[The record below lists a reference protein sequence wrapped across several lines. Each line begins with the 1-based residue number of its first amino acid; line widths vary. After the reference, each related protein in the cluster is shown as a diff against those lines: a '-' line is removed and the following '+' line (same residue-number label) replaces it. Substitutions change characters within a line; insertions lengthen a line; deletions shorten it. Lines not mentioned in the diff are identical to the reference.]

1 MARQTIKGIT
11 IEIGGD
17 TTKLH
22 DALKGTE
29 RDLKS
34 NQAALKDVNKLLKL
48 DPGNVELLTQKQRL
62 LTDSIKGTNDKLSI
76 LKEAAKQAGEELKN
90 GNEKQRAQYEALQ
103 REIIDT
109 EQQLS
114 SLTRQMQ
121 DFGSV
126 SAQQLAAAGQKVT
139 EFGDKVS
146 KLGTGMTQYVTAP
159 IVAVGAASVKAFN
172 DVDDGM
178 DIIIKKTGATGDA
191 LEDLKQ
197 RAKNLATSIPTD
209 YTTAGEA
216 VGEVNTR
223 FGLTG
228 QKLEDLSGKFIKFA
242 ALNDTSV
249 TGSIDNV
256 QSAMAAMDVSIESAG
271 DFLDILNKAGQ
282 DTGASV
288 DKLTGDL
295 VSNATVLREM
305 GFHYNTGVGFLANLS
320 KNGVDA
326 SGVLTGLKTA
336 LKNATKDGKSMSQ
349 AMAELMGRIK
359 GAESETKAMQIA
371 AELFGSKAGPAMAKA
386 IRDGRLSFDEY
397 TSVVW
402 DAAGSIENT
411 FAATIDPID
420 ECKTALNEL
429 KLVGADLVTSAA
441 PMIKS
446 VLTTV
451 KDTITGVREAWEGL
465 SPASQ
470 EAIVQAAG
478 IAAAIGPALVVGGK
492 LISGVGTLMTLG
504 PKLISVFS
512 GVKTAFA
519 AVSAVMA
526 ANPVGAVIGIIAA
539 LILALM
545 TLYNK
550 CEWFREGWDNA
561 MRAVAQGAVNAVQW
575 IINAIRS
582 IGSWFGNL
590 RDSALKWGADLIE
603 NFVNGIKSMIDKP
616 IEAVKSLAGRIR
628 SFLGFSEPDE
638 GPLSDFHTFAPD
650 MMKLFAQGIR
660 DNERLVADQLNRS
673 LDFNPRFPTPDPGA
687 PGMPA
692 SPQGT
697 AAPSA
702 PAANRPINVIF
713 ELNGVQR
720 WIYKLNKAEE
730 QRVGLKLT

>member
-1 MARQTIKGIT
+1 MPRQTIKGLT

-17 TTKLH
+17 TTKLQ
-22 DALKGTE
+22 DALKGVE
-29 RDLKS
+29 RNLKS
-34 NQAALKDVNKLLKL
+34 NQAQLKDVNRLLKL

-62 LTDSIKGTNDKLSI
+62 LTDSIKGTNEKLDV

-109 EQQLS
+109 EQQLQ
-114 SLTRQMQ
+114 SLTRQMK

-126 SAQQLAAAGQKVT
+126 SAQQLAAAGQKVKD
-139 EFGDKVS
+139 FGNKVS
-146 KLGTGMTQYVTAP
+146 KLGAGMTQYVTAP

-191 LEDLKQ
+191 LEDMKQ

-209 YTTAGEA
+209 FTTAGEA

-228 QKLEDLSGKFIKFA
+228 KALEDLSGKFIKFA
-242 ALNDTSV
+242 ALNDTGVS
-249 TGSIDNV
+249 GSIDIV
-256 QSAMAAMDVSIESAG
+256 QSAMAAMGVSADSAG
-271 DFLDILNKAGQ
+271 NFLDILNKAGQ
-282 DTGASV
+282 DTGTSV

-295 VSNATVLREM
+295 TSNATVLREM
-305 GFHYNTGVGFLANLS
+305 GFHYNTAIGFLANLS
-320 KNGVDA
+320 KNGADA
-326 SGVLTGLKTA
+326 SSVLTGLKTA
-336 LKNATKDGKSMSQ
+336 LKNATKDGKGMSQ

-359 GAESETKAMQIA
+359 GAESETKAMQVA
-371 AELFGSKAGPAMAKA
+371 SELFGSKAGPAMANA
-386 IRDGRLSFDEY
+386 IRDGRLSFDEFS
-397 TSVVW
+397 SVVW

-411 FAATIDPID
+411 FEATIDPID
-420 ECKTALNEL
+420 ECKAALNEL

-451 KDTITGVREAWEGL
+451 RDGITGLREAWEGL
-465 SPASQ
+465 SPATQ
-470 EAIVQAAG
+470 ETIVQAAG
-478 IAAAIGPALVVGGK
+478 VAAAIGPALVVGSK
-492 LISGVGTLMTLG
+492 LISGVGTLMTLA
-504 PKLISVFS
+504 PKLISMFT

-519 AVSAVMA
+519 AASAVMA
-526 ANPVGAVIGIIAA
+526 ANPIGVVIGIIAA
-539 LILALM
+539 LIGVIM

-561 MRAVAQGAVNAVQW
+561 MRAIAQGAVNAVQW
-575 IINAIRS
+575 IINAFHNI
-582 IGSWFGNL
+582 ISWFTNL
-590 RDSALKWGADLIE
+590 KDSALQWGSDLIG

-616 IEAVKSLAGRIR
+616 IEAVKGLAGRIKA
-628 SFLGFSEPDE
+628 FLGFSEPDE
-638 GPLSDFHTFAPD
+638 GPLSDFHTYAPD

-673 LDFNPRFPTPDPGA
+673 LDFNPRFPTPDPGTPGA
-687 PGMPA
+687 P
-692 SPQGT
+692 
-697 AAPSA
+697 AAAQSAAVPSA

-713 ELNGVQR
+713 ELNGAQR

-730 QRVGLKLT
+730 QRVGLRLG